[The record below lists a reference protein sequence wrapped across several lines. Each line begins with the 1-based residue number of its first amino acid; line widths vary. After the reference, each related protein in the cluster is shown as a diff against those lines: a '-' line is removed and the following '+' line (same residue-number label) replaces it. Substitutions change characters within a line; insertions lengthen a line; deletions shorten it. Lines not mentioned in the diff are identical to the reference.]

1 VPPKITIVGAGSA
14 VFSLGLVRDLCLT
27 PTLAGS
33 TVCLMDID
41 RGRLDAIHALCRRY
55 ADEVGADLRLEQTT
69 DRAAA
74 LDGADF
80 VVVTALA
87 AGHDRLRE
95 GWAIAA
101 GVGYRFGGS
110 LHVMHDEAFWI
121 DFFQLKLFDSLV
133 EDVLARCPAA
143 WVLLV
148 ANPVLAGV
156 THLAARYPS
165 AKVVGLCHGYG
176 AVYRL
181 ADLLGLPRD
190 EVTYELPG
198 VNHQLWLTH
207 FSHRGA
213 NAFPLLDA
221 WIERESAAH
230 AERVPPSDLHGP
242 KPIDLYK
249 RFGAFPIGDTA
260 NPGGGA
266 WGWWYH
272 TDAET
277 ERRWHEDPK
286 GWYAEHFVRG
296 ERQIAEIR
304 RIAGDRTTRVTDALP
319 PEHSGETMV
328 PMIEAIACDIPRT
341 CIVNVVND
349 RGYVPGIPDDFSV
362 EIPALVSARGVQGIR
377 TNGLPA
383 PILAHVLRDRVG
395 PVTMELAAYREGSR
409 EALLQLLLMDPWTRD
424 EGQAVALL
432 DGILNLPYHAEMRA
446 HYR

>member
-1 VPPKITIVGAGSA
+1 
-14 VFSLGLVRDLCLT
+14 
-27 PTLAGS
+27 
-33 TVCLMDID
+33 
-41 RGRLDAIHALCRRY
+41 
-55 ADEVGADLRLEQTT
+55 
-69 DRAAA
+69 
-74 LDGADF
+74 
-80 VVVTALA
+80 
-87 AGHDRLRE
+87 
-95 GWAIAA
+95 
-101 GVGYRFGGS
+101 
-110 LHVMHDEAFWI
+110 
-121 DFFQLKLFDSLV
+121 
-133 EDVLARCPAA
+133 
-143 WVLLV
+143 
-148 ANPVLAGV
+148 
-156 THLAARYPS
+156 
-165 AKVVGLCHGYG
+165 
-176 AVYRL
+176 
-181 ADLLGLPRD
+181 
-190 EVTYELPG
+190 
-198 VNHQLWLTH
+198 
-207 FSHRGA
+207 
-213 NAFPLLDA
+213 
-221 WIERESAAH
+221 
-230 AERVPPSDLHGP
+230 VPPSDLHGP